1 MQRNFIII
9 KMDIVNLSKQ
19 LMYEQT
25 KKNKAPSWLLTK
37 LAIEKGVELSKLHN
51 VDEKLVLVSL
61 YLAHTKFSP
70 IWHGGTQQNHPELSS
85 SFIKE
90 YLDKWEISKNEQ
102 EIILNSIESHHNKIK
117 TKSKIAEVVKNAE
130 CFKFLTIEGSLIL
143 LHELGLRGFPFNES
157 VEKVIQKMEQKLN
170 LLTLDDCKKEA
181 NKNCNKIIK
190 LFN

>member
-1 MQRNFIII
+1 
-9 KMDIVNLSKQ
+9 MDIVNLSKQ